1 MYLIVV
7 AGGTGSR
14 MGADMPKQFL
24 LLKGRPIL
32 MRTIERF
39 REALPK
45 LKVVLVMH
53 PDYVDLWNR
62 LCEEYKFDCPC
73 KVVEGGKERFH
84 SVKNGLDSIT
94 DAEPDAVVG
103 VHDAVR
109 PLVDTEVIREAYRL
123 AKTQGAVVPVVAAT
137 DSVRMLRADG
147 TSVALERKN
156 ICLVQTPQVF
166 SLSLLREA
174 YSQPYTPAFTDD
186 ASVVES
192 LEKKVTLISGNKENI
207 KITTPVDMEYAGL
220 IIDKQ
225 TASNFI

>member
-1 MYLIVV
+1 
-7 AGGTGSR
+7 
-14 MGADMPKQFL
+14 
-24 LLKGRPIL
+24 
-32 MRTIERF
+32 
-39 REALPK
+39 
-45 LKVVLVMH
+45 MH

-62 LCEEYKFDCPC
+62 LCEEYMFDCPC

-84 SVKNGLDSIT
+84 SVRNGLDSIT

-109 PLVDTEVIREAYRL
+109 PLVDAGVIREAYRM
-123 AKTQGAVVPVVAAT
+123 AKTEGAVVPVIAAT
-137 DSVRMLRADG
+137 DSVRMLRSDG

-156 ICLVQTPQVF
+156 ICLVQTPQGF

-174 YSQPYTPAFTDD
+174 YSQPYTPMFTDD

-192 LEKKVTLISGNKENI
+192 LGRKVALLSGNKENI
-207 KITTPVDMEYAGL
+207 KITTPVDMVYAGL